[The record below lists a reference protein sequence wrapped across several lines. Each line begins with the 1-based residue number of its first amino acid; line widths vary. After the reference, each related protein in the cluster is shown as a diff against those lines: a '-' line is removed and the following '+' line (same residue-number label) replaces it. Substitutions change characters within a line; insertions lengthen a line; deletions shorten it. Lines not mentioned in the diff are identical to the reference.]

1 MTAST
6 IPETGEFTL
15 EQRQR
20 LGQVYA
26 MILRWNR
33 EDDLLHDK
41 HAPATGASQP
51 SSSNNPSHENAVNA
65 ETKCLE

>member
-1 MTAST
+1 MIPTT
-6 IPETGEFTL
+6 PPETTSKFTP

-33 EDDLLHDK
+33 EDDLLR
-41 HAPATGASQP
+41 AQEAGQSSP
-51 SSSNNPSHENAVNA
+51 SNIVPQDSVVRA
-65 ETKCLE
+65 EIIVQE

>member
-1 MTAST
+1 MSST
-6 IPETGEFTL
+6 PPETTQKFTP

-33 EDDLLHDK
+33 EDDLQAQQAG
-41 HAPATGASQP
+41 HAVISVSDSEHSAVFAEITGR
-51 SSSNNPSHENAVNA
+51 E
-65 ETKCLE
+65 E

>member
-1 MTAST
+1 MSST
-6 IPETGEFTL
+6 PPETTQKFTP

-33 EDDLLHDK
+33 EDDLQVQQAGQAVFPDSDL
-41 HAPATGASQP
+41 
-51 SSSNNPSHENAVNA
+51 ERNAVLA
-65 ETKCLE
+65 EISGQEN